1 MLKEWRNVGGSLISL
16 ELMKEKVGEIWEFG
30 KDKLGSDRKDFG
42 RLGVDL
48 NVCKTGC
55 RGFERS
61 FEQFGRL
68 EMSFEGLRGVLRVQE

>member
-48 NVCKTGC
+48 NVCKLG
-55 RGFERS
+55 ER
-61 FEQFGRL
+61 
-68 EMSFEGLRGVLRVQE
+68 V

>member
-30 KDKLGSDRKDFG
+30 EDKLGSDRNDFG

-48 NVCKTGC
+48 NVCKLGV
-55 RGFERS
+55 
-61 FEQFGRL
+61 
-68 EMSFEGLRGVLRVQE
+68 EGLRGVLSSLGGLR